1 MFAVSNHQ
9 RLRTLRLRDNLDRE
23 RRTSILRFISA
34 YLCGM
39 SSQLAAVLQSGNIW
53 FRVAA
58 ISGAT
63 AVGLG
68 AYGAHGFRPKDPYYT
83 EVFRRANNLHMM
95 HSLLLAI
102 APSTKRPW
110 LLGGLTLAG
119 ITLFSGT
126 CYNIAL
132 KEDKKW
138 AHLAPIGG
146 MALIAAWL
154 SLAL

>member
-1 MFAVSNHQ
+1 M
-9 RLRTLRLRDNLDRE
+9 T
-23 RRTSILRFISA
+23 
-34 YLCGM
+34 
-39 SSQLAAVLQSGNIW
+39 SQLAAALQTGSVW

-63 AVGLG
+63 AVGLS
-68 AYGAHGFRPKDPYYT
+68 AYGAHGFKPKDPYYM
-83 EVFRRANNLHMM
+83 EVFRRANNLHLV

-110 LLGGLTLAG
+110 LVGGLTLAG

-132 KEDKKW
+132 REEKKW
-138 AHLAPIGG
+138 VQLAPMGG
-146 MALIAAWL
+146 FALMAAWL
-154 SLAL
+154 ALAL

>member
-1 MFAVSNHQ
+1 MFVVSEH
-9 RLRTLRLRDNLDRE
+9 RPLRTTRIRNLDRE
-23 RRTSILRFISA
+23 KHRSILGLLKIYS
-34 YLCGM
+34 YKM
-39 SSQLAAVLQSGNIW
+39 TSQLVTFLQSGNTW
-53 FRVAA
+53 FRIAA

-68 AYGAHGFRPKDPYYT
+68 AYGAHGFKPKDPYYT
-83 EVFRRANNLHMM
+83 EVFRRANNLHMI

-102 APSTKRPW
+102 APSTRRPW
-110 LLGGLTLAG
+110 LLGSLTLAG

-138 AHLAPIGG
+138 AHLAPVGG

-154 SLAL
+154 SLAF